1 MALELSTG
9 TFESTLDEKGR
20 VVIPS
25 CLRSR
30 YAGDLIITQG
40 KHNCA
45 WILTPDAYF
54 HFKERMEQ
62 KAEEMSGDEYEWLQ
76 YQYIIPAKVVEI
88 DQKSGRIPVPAATR
102 TYAHLVKDCLVLSA
116 GDHLEIW
123 DSQTF
128 YNHLAE
134 NRSRIREATNKLG
147 AQIFSPNQEAGE

>member
-1 MALELSTG
+1 
-9 TFESTLDEKGR
+9 
-20 VVIPS
+20 
-25 CLRSR
+25 
-30 YAGDLIITQG
+30 
-40 KHNCA
+40 
-45 WILTPDAYF
+45 
-54 HFKERMEQ
+54 MEQ